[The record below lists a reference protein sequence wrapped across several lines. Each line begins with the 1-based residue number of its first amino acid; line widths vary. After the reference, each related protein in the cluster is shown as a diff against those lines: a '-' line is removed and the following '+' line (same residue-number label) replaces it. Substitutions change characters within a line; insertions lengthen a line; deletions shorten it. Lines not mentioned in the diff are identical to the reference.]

1 MCSQSIYVQR
11 LSLSLTSS
19 LARLSSTTTATLCKK
34 LFIQSHYSLTW
45 PGYEDFLRRMPYH
58 LLLQIM
64 RPTFVFFLSRFV
76 SADTIAEM
84 SSHRPICLFIRPFV
98 RSSIHLFSVWKS
110 FLAHTDLPNWIY
122 SQPFYKSIRRRC
134 HGNCGRMEVRRSGG
148 FNSF

>member
-1 MCSQSIYVQR
+1 MSNGCRYHWRHRWQGYRQRQQQHYVKSF
-11 LSLSLTSS
+11 LSNRIILW
-19 LARLSSTTTATLCKK
+19 
-34 LFIQSHYSLTW
+34 QNW